1 MVSFVHLC
9 FALGQQVVEV
19 VHLAG
24 RSDCSNC
31 CVGPAA
37 WRSVSTQDTL
47 GCLSTV
53 NCSLAVSTRAADATA
68 ADESRWLR
76 LKTRTSLRQPLRQTS
91 TSCVQLALALL
102 QMNVFSSH
110 VVVTFDLLGI
120 RVPLADDV
128 GLLAAHVVV
137 QHHSGNFVHLP
148 LVHCSTHVPSLLW
161 ACS

>member
-1 MVSFVHLC
+1 MASFVQLC
-9 FALGQQVVEV
+9 FVLGQQVVEV

-37 WRSVSTQDTL
+37 WRSVSTQDTR

-76 LKTRTSLRQPLRQTS
+76 LKTRTSLRQPLRQDIN
-91 TSCVQLALALL
+91 LL
-102 QMNVFSSH
+102 RPTRTRAVADERVLHH

-137 QHHSGNFVHLP
+137 Q
-148 LVHCSTHVPSLLW
+148 LLCFGH
-161 ACS
+161 ALDLSS